1 MTPDE
6 AMKMFTARQ
15 PTGRFCTKEEVAKL
29 ALYLASDSSTYTTG
43 GEHVIDGGWSL
54 WKTKNLW
61 KKINPVVFVQVYGT
75 IYMRKK

>member
-6 AMKMFTARQ
+6 AMKMFTTRQ

-29 ALYLASDSSTYTTG
+29 ALYLASDAATYTTG

-54 WKTKNLW
+54 
-61 KKINPVVFVQVYGT
+61 
-75 IYMRKK
+75 

>member
-54 WKTKNLW
+54 
-61 KKINPVVFVQVYGT
+61 
-75 IYMRKK
+75 